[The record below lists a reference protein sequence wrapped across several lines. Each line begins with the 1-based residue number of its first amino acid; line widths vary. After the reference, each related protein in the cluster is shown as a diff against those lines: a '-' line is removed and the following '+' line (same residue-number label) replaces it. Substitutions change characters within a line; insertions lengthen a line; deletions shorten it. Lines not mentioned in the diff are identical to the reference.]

1 MYIMKRARFSRAI
14 VMGKVEKNVMLPG
27 MEIVKRNCGAIKRMR
42 VVHIVSVLG
51 FFCCKETP

>member
-14 VMGKVEKNVMLPG
+14 VMGKVEKNLMLPG

-42 VVHIVSVLG
+42 GDPHSQCLRVLLL
-51 FFCCKETP
+51 